1 MLFLRAPCAASS
13 KRPWREGHIGRLWSK
28 NLIGRCGTL
37 AGGQGSKG
45 LKAALDAGV
54 LAATAFVVYK
64 GLFPLWVTCGGIMAA
79 VWSAVAHTLAVLKL

>member
-1 MLFLRAPCAASS
+1 MAVRS
-13 KRPWREGHIGRLWSK
+13 KRVLTGPWSPG
-28 NLIGRCGTL
+28 
-37 AGGQGSKG
+37 GGQGSKG
-45 LKAALDAGV
+45 LKAALDVGV